1 MWKSSPSRL
10 KMTWTRLADGTR
22 PVMRECYGPERFEF
36 YEKNKELEVK
46 IFGKS
51 DIEGEEDIDLLLIER
66 YHISTE
72 KIQDNKER
80 KQNNVEEDTPKLSDD
95 EMEEE
100 EDDDINSP
108 FVQEEQKDHIEINF
122 SPQKQNSVNTYEIRP
137 SVFVGEQD

>member
-72 KIQDNKER
+72 KI
-80 KQNNVEEDTPKLSDD
+80 
-95 EMEEE
+95 
-100 EDDDINSP
+100 
-108 FVQEEQKDHIEINF
+108 
-122 SPQKQNSVNTYEIRP
+122 
-137 SVFVGEQD
+137 